1 MSEATNT
8 TDDARQGHESGHHLV
23 TITVN
28 KKPVPIEGPRVSGLQ
43 IKQAA
48 IDAGLPIELDFQLA
62 EIRGGEQHVIGDGD
76 VVTVN
81 KHSTFVCTAGDDN
94 SETNANE
101 P

>member
-1 MSEATNT
+1 MSEAIQKV
-8 TDDARQGHESGHHLV
+8 TDKHGHHLV

-28 KKPVPIEGPRVSGLQ
+28 KKPVQIDGPRVNGLQ

-48 IDAGLPIELDFQLA
+48 VAAGLSIELDFQLA
-62 EIRGGEQHVIGDGD
+62 EIRGGEQHVIGDDD

-94 SETNANE
+94 SDTNGDE
-101 P
+101 Q